1 MREMATKML
10 DTSLPDTGEVG
21 FLPYT
26 DHEQETDKSGMTIGR
41 VILIPV
47 TAKLGHS
54 FSVQV

>member
-1 MREMATKML
+1 ML